1 MGVDV
6 ERLTGLLAQ
15 GYSLREIARREGVHL
30 ESLRRLLRRQGV
42 LMPREQLRAE
52 AQSMAAQGISASQIA
67 QRLGIP
73 KRTVC
78 RWLSVSNGTPPV
90 SNGTPPVSNGT
101 PPVSN
106 GTPPAPNE
114 SQVRQMSQSQSETAA
129 ALYAAGYTVRE
140 VASALGI
147 SISTAHTL
155 IKEAGAPSR
164 KRGRQPTLSE
174 RHKQTLLSLLANPAT
189 QHLPI
194 KKLYAALCEQTPP
207 PHPSY
212 AAVYRYLT
220 EDAPELYRRK
230 PRERYLHAHHPTTLY
245 PGEQWL
251 IDRYRA
257 DVFVLDPA
265 TGECARPECIVIIDR
280 ATRAILAIGA
290 AYRPDEAT
298 IRKRFHYDAHL
309 VGSSL
314 LQAIR
319 GELTGVPHFPQ
330 SLILD
335 WGKTEGAHRIQ
346 EYLEYHRV
354 QIRKAAPY
362 TPHDKAEIEGGVIAH
377 IHTQLEARLPGYCGP
392 DNRPN
397 TMPAAWDG
405 KPRRVITAKGVYY
418 TDAAGRPLLDIDEFN
433 RELQAY
439 ARHWNEQPCSD
450 DPRHRFVP
458 RIERLKP
465 LLQKRDGLQTN
476 LHYAETYLLPVAIR
490 TVYEDGTISLYGR
503 RYYHPALVAL
513 RTLWGKDAKVAV
525 RYSITNR
532 DAVYLFAYD
541 HKLGNATLEWLW
553 HYDNPQTP
561 SPHPWY
567 RSQATY
573 YNRDDHTE
581 DDPAHLAWV
590 RLTRAVN
597 QAAREAAKQLRANP
611 VADPNLALN
620 YIAAH
625 IWERVER
632 HLSLLPSPTAAAQG
646 AEAGDNDTED
656 ATPAPNATDGD
667 AHALISPEPNPEGQL
682 DLLEVERAVMR
693 KRREQAMRFWG
704 L

>member
-1 MGVDV
+1 MRQIAKVLGVNPSTAH
-6 ERLTGLLAQ
+6 R
-15 GYSLREIARREGVHL
+15 IARKLGITT
-30 ESLRRLLRRQGV
+30 
-42 LMPREQLRAE
+42 PREQLK
-52 AQSMAAQGISASQIA
+52 AQALALYSQGISATQIA
-67 QRLGIP
+67 KMLGAP
-73 KRTVC
+73 RGTVI
-78 RWLSVSNGTPPV
+78 RWVSATNGAA
-90 SNGTPPVSNGT
+90 
-101 PPVSN
+101 
-106 GTPPAPNE
+106 PATNE
-114 SQVRQMSQSQSETAA
+114 SRAQQMSQTPATNESRAQQMSQTPATNESRAQQMSQTQSEAVA
-129 ALYAAGYTVRE
+129 ALYNAGYSIRQI
-140 VASALGI
+140 ASQLGI
-147 SISTAHTL
+147 SVAAAHKL
-155 IKEAGAPSR
+155 IKESGIQLRS
-164 KRGRQPTLSE
+164 RGRQPALTNDQ
-174 RHKQTLLSLLANPAT
+174 RQALLSLLANPAT
-189 QHLPI
+189 QHLPA

-212 AAVYRYLT
+212 AAVYRFLAT
-220 EDAPELYRRK
+220 SVPELYRRK
-230 PRERYLHAHHPTTLY
+230 PKQRFLHAHHPTTLS

-257 DVFVLDPA
+257 DLFVLDPA

-309 VGSSL
+309 VGSAL

-319 GELTGVPHFPQ
+319 GEITGIPHFPQ

-439 ARHWNEQPCSD
+439 ARWWNEQPCSD

-465 LLQKRDGLQTN
+465 LLQKLDALQTN

-490 TVYEDGTISLYGR
+490 TVYEDGTISLYNR

-513 RTLWGKDAKVAV
+513 RTLHGKDAKVAV
-525 RYSITNR
+525 RYSLTNR
-532 DAVYLFAYD
+532 DTVYLFAYD
-541 HKLGNATLEWLW
+541 QRTGNATLEWLW

-590 RLTRAVN
+590 RFTRAVN
-597 QAAREAAKQLRANP
+597 QAARDAAKRLRAEP
-611 VADPNLALN
+611 IADPNLAFN
-620 YIAAH
+620 YIAAF
-625 IWERVER
+625 IWDTVEQ
-632 HLSLLPSPTAAAQG
+632 HLHTLNPLPSHHAPAAQG
-646 AEAGDNDTED
+646 AEAGDNGNED
-656 ATPAPNATDGD
+656 ATPAPNATDGN
-667 AHALISPEPNPEGQL
+667 AHALISPEPQQQL
-682 DLLEVERAVMR
+682 NLLEIERAVMR
-693 KRREQAMRFWG
+693 KRREQAKRFWG

>member
-1 MGVDV
+1 MAGADIRAISDLLSQGHAPYQIAKALGIHHSVV
-6 ERLTGLLAQ
+6 QRIIRKHGLIPKREEIKAQALAL
-15 GYSLREIARREGVHL
+15 YS
-30 ESLRRLLRRQGV
+30 
-42 LMPREQLRAE
+42 
-52 AQSMAAQGISASQIA
+52 QGISTSQIA
-67 QRLGIP
+67 EMLEVPRG
-73 KRTVC
+73 TVV
-78 RWLSVSNGTPPV
+78 RWVSAQNESQV
-90 SNGTPPVSNGT
+90 RKMSQ

-106 GTPPAPNE
+106 GTPPAE
-114 SQVRQMSQSQSETAA
+114 AAA
-129 ALYAAGYTVRE
+129 ALYAAGYTIRE

-155 IKEAGAPSR
+155 IKEAGAAMR
-164 KRGRQPTLSE
+164 TRGRQSALSE

-189 QHLPI
+189 QHLPA
-194 KKLYAALCEQTPP
+194 KKLYAVLCEQTPP

-212 AAVYRYLT
+212 AAVYRYLAG
-220 EDAPELYRRK
+220 DAPELYRRK
-230 PRERYLHAHHPTTLY
+230 PRQRFLHAHHPTTLY

-257 DVFVLDPA
+257 DVFVLDPT
-265 TGECARPECIVIIDR
+265 TGEYARPECIVIIDR

-309 VGSSL
+309 TGSSL

-319 GELTGVPHFPQ
+319 GELTGAPHFPQ

-392 DNRPN
+392 DNRPDA
-397 TMPAAWDG
+397 MPAAWNG
-405 KPRRVITAKGVYY
+405 KPRKVVTAKGVYY
-418 TDAAGRPLLDIDEFN
+418 TDAAGRPLLDIDDLN

-439 ARHWNEQPCSD
+439 ARWWNEQPCSD

-476 LHYAETYLLPVAIR
+476 LHYAETYLLPVAVR
-490 TVYEDGTISLYGR
+490 TVYEDGTISLYNR

-532 DAVYLFAYD
+532 DTVYLFAYD

-573 YNRDDHTE
+573 YNRDEHTE

-611 VADPNLALN
+611 VADPNLAFN

-625 IWERVER
+625 IWDCVER

-667 AHALISPEPNPEGQL
+667 AHALISPEPQQQL
-682 DLLEVERAVMR
+682 NLLEIERAVMR
-693 KRREQAMRFWG
+693 KRREQAKRFWG

>member
-1 MGVDV
+1 VQQM
-6 ERLTGLLAQ
+6 
-15 GYSLREIARREGVHL
+15 
-30 ESLRRLLRRQGV
+30 
-42 LMPREQLRAE
+42 
-52 AQSMAAQGISASQIA
+52 SQ
-67 QRLGIP
+67 
-73 KRTVC
+73 
-78 RWLSVSNGTPPV
+78 TPA
-90 SNGTPPVSNGT
+90 T
-101 PPVSN
+101 
-106 GTPPAPNE
+106 NE
-114 SQVRQMSQSQSETAA
+114 SRVRQMSQPPAQNGTAPATNGTAPAEAAA
-129 ALYAAGYTVRE
+129 ALYAAGYTIRE

-164 KRGRQPTLSE
+164 KRGRQPALSE
-174 RHKQTLLSLLANPAT
+174 QHKQALLSLLANPAT

-230 PRERYLHAHHPTTLY
+230 PRERYLHAHHPTTLN

-265 TGECARPECIVIIDR
+265 TGEYARPECIVIIDR

-309 VGSSL
+309 VGSAL

-397 TMPAAWDG
+397 TMPAAWSG

-439 ARHWNEQPCSD
+439 ARWWNEQPCSD

-465 LLQKRDGLQTN
+465 LLQKLDALQTN

-490 TVYEDGTISLYGR
+490 TVYEDGTISLYNR

-532 DAVYLFAYD
+532 DTVYLFAYD

-573 YNRDDHTE
+573 YNRDEHTE

-611 VADPNLALN
+611 IADPNLAFN

-625 IWERVER
+625 IWECVER
-632 HLSLLPSPTAAAQG
+632 HLSLLPSQHTQAAQG
-646 AEAGDNDTED
+646 AEAGACDTEEVN
-656 ATPAPNATDGD
+656 PAHPATDGD
-667 AHALISPEPNPEGQL
+667 AHALISPEPQQQL
-682 DLLEVERAVMR
+682 NLLEIERAVMQ
-693 KRREQAMRFWG
+693 KRREQAKRFWG

>member
-1 MGVDV
+1 MAGADIRAISDLLSQGHAPYQIAKALGIHHSVV
-6 ERLTGLLAQ
+6 QRIIRKHGLIPKREEIKAQALAL
-15 GYSLREIARREGVHL
+15 YS
-30 ESLRRLLRRQGV
+30 
-42 LMPREQLRAE
+42 
-52 AQSMAAQGISASQIA
+52 QGISTSQIA
-67 QRLGIP
+67 EMLEVPRG
-73 KRTVC
+73 TVV
-78 RWLSVSNGTPPV
+78 RWVS
-90 SNGTPPVSNGT
+90 
-101 PPVSN
+101 
-106 GTPPAPNE
+106 AQNE
-114 SQVRQMSQSQSETAA
+114 SQVRKMSQPPAQNESQVRKMSQPPAQNESQVRKMSQPPAQNGTTPAQNESEVCKMSQPQSEVVA
-129 ALYAAGYTVRE
+129 ALYNAGYPIRQIALQLCIS
-140 VASALGI
+140 VAA
-147 SISTAHTL
+147 AHKL
-155 IKEAGAPSR
+155 IKESGVQLRS
-164 KRGRQPTLSE
+164 RGRQPALTNNQRE
-174 RHKQTLLSLLANPAT
+174 ALLSLLANPAT

-230 PRERYLHAHHPTTLY
+230 PKQRFLHAHHPTTLY

-309 VGSSL
+309 VGSAI
-314 LQAIR
+314 LQAVR
-319 GELTGVPHFPQ
+319 GELTGAPHFPQ

-335 WGKTEGAHRIQ
+335 WGKTEGARRIQ

-377 IHTQLEARLPGYCGP
+377 IHTQLEARLPGYCGS

-397 TMPAAWDG
+397 TMPAAWNG
-405 KPRRVITAKGVYY
+405 KPRRVVTAKGVYY

-439 ARHWNEQPCSD
+439 ARWWNEQPCSD

-465 LLQKRDGLQTN
+465 LLQKLDALQTN

-490 TVYEDGTISLYGR
+490 TVYEDGTISLYNR

-525 RYSITNR
+525 RYSLTNR
-532 DAVYLFAYD
+532 DTVYLFSYD

-573 YNRDDHTE
+573 YNRDAHHE

-590 RLTRAVN
+590 RLARAVN
-597 QAAREAAKQLRANP
+597 QAAREAAKRLRAEP
-611 VADPNLALN
+611 IADPSLAFN

-625 IWERVER
+625 IWECVER
-632 HLSLLPSPTAAAQG
+632 HLSLLPNPTQVAQG
-646 AEAGDNDTED
+646 AEAGACDTGKLTPRTPPRT
-656 ATPAPNATDGD
+656 ATRTP
-667 AHALISPEPNPEGQL
+667 
-682 DLLEVERAVMR
+682 
-693 KRREQAMRFWG
+693 
-704 L
+704 

>member
-1 MGVDV
+1 
-6 ERLTGLLAQ
+6 
-15 GYSLREIARREGVHL
+15 
-30 ESLRRLLRRQGV
+30 
-42 LMPREQLRAE
+42 
-52 AQSMAAQGISASQIA
+52 
-67 QRLGIP
+67 
-73 KRTVC
+73 
-78 RWLSVSNGTPPV
+78 
-90 SNGTPPVSNGT
+90 
-101 PPVSN
+101 
-106 GTPPAPNE
+106 
-114 SQVRQMSQSQSETAA
+114 MSQSQSETAA

-155 IKEAGAPSR
+155 IRESGIQLR
-164 KRGRQPTLSE
+164 TRGRQPALTTDQ
-174 RHKQTLLSLLANPAT
+174 RQALLSLLANPAT

-212 AAVYRYLT
+212 AAVYRYLA

-309 VGSSL
+309 TGSSL

-392 DNRPN
+392 DNRPDA
-397 TMPAAWDG
+397 MPAAWNG
-405 KPRRVITAKGVYY
+405 KPRKVITAKGVYY

-439 ARHWNEQPCSD
+439 AHQWNEQPCSD

-465 LLQKRDGLQTN
+465 LLQKRDGMQTN
-476 LHYAETYLLPVAIR
+476 LRYAETYLLPVAIR
-490 TVYEDGTISLYGR
+490 TVYEDGTISLYNR
-503 RYYHPALVAL
+503 RYYHPVLVAL

-532 DAVYLFAYD
+532 DTVYLFSYD

-625 IWERVER
+625 IWECVER
-632 HLSLLPSPTAAAQG
+632 HLSLLPNPTQVAQG
-646 AEAGDNDTED
+646 AEAGACDIED
-656 ATPAPNATDGD
+656 VNPARPATDGD

-682 DLLEVERAVMR
+682 NLLEVERAVMR

>member
-1 MGVDV
+1 M
-6 ERLTGLLAQ
+6 RQ
-15 GYSLREIARREGVHL
+15 IAKVLGVHHSVVQRIMRKHGL
-30 ESLRRLLRRQGV
+30 MLKREEIKAQALTLYSQGV
-42 LMPREQLRAE
+42 
-52 AQSMAAQGISASQIA
+52 SASQIA
-67 QRLGIP
+67 KMLGVP
-73 KRTVC
+73 RGTVV
-78 RWLSVSNGTPPV
+78 RWVSAPNESQV
-90 SNGTPPVSNGT
+90 RQMSQ
-101 PPVSN
+101 
-106 GTPPAPNE
+106 PPAPNE
-114 SQVRQMSQSQSETAA
+114 SQVRQMSQPPAPNESQVRQMSQPQPEVVA
-129 ALYAAGYTVRE
+129 ALYSAGYSIRQIAEQLDISV
-140 VASALGI
+140 SA
-147 SISTAHTL
+147 AHKL
-155 IKEAGAPSR
+155 IKESGIQLRS
-164 KRGRQPTLSE
+164 RGRQPALSE
-174 RHKQTLLSLLANPAT
+174 RHKQALLSLLANPAT

-212 AAVYRYLT
+212 AVVYRFLT

-230 PRERYLHAHHPTTLY
+230 PRERYLHAHHPTALY

-298 IRKRFHYDAHL
+298 IRKRFHYDSHL

-330 SLILD
+330 ALILD

-354 QIRKAAPY
+354 RIQKAAPY

-392 DNRPN
+392 DNRPDA
-397 TMPAAWDG
+397 MPAAWNG
-405 KPRRVITAKGVYY
+405 KPRKVITAKGVYY

-439 ARHWNEQPCSD
+439 ARWWNEQPCSD

-490 TVYEDGTISLYGR
+490 TVYEDGTISLYNR

-532 DAVYLFAYD
+532 DTVYLFSYD
-541 HKLGNATLEWLW
+541 HKLGNATLDWLW

-573 YNRDDHTE
+573 YNRGDHTE

-597 QAAREAAKQLRANP
+597 QAARNAAKRLRAEP
-611 VADPNLALN
+611 IADPNLAFN

-625 IWERVER
+625 IWDCVEQ
-632 HLSLLPSPTAAAQG
+632 HLSLLPSQHTRAAQG

-667 AHALISPEPNPEGQL
+667 AHALISPEPQQQL
-682 DLLEVERAVMR
+682 NLLEIERAVMR
-693 KRREQAMRFWG
+693 KRREQAKRFWG

>member
-1 MGVDV
+1 M
-6 ERLTGLLAQ
+6 
-15 GYSLREIARREGVHL
+15 
-30 ESLRRLLRRQGV
+30 RQIV
-42 LMPREQLRAE
+42 
-52 AQSMAAQGISASQIA
+52 
-67 QRLGIP
+67 
-73 KRTVC
+73 
-78 RWLSVSNGTPPV
+78 
-90 SNGTPPVSNGT
+90 
-101 PPVSN
+101 
-106 GTPPAPNE
+106 NE
-114 SQVRQMSQSQSETAA
+114 LQVRQTSQPTAEA
-129 ALYAAGYTVRE
+129 VATLYAAGYTVRE

-147 SISTAHTL
+147 SASTVHRL
-155 IKEAGAPSR
+155 IKEAGIPSR
-164 KRGRQPTLSE
+164 KRGRQPALSE
-174 RHKQTLLSLLANPAT
+174 RHKQTLLSMLANPAT

-230 PRERYLHAHHPTTLY
+230 PKQRFLHAHHPTTLY

-290 AYRPDEAT
+290 AYRPDEST
-298 IRKRFHYDAHL
+298 IRKRFHYDSHL
-309 VGSSL
+309 VGSAL
-314 LQAIR
+314 LQAVR

-392 DNRPN
+392 DNRPDA
-397 TMPAAWDG
+397 MPAAWNG
-405 KPRRVITAKGVYY
+405 KPRKIVTAKGVYY

-439 ARHWNEQPCSD
+439 ARWWNEQPCSD

-465 LLQKRDGLQTN
+465 LLQKRDGLQAN

-490 TVYEDGTISLYGR
+490 TVYEDGTISLYNR

-532 DAVYLFAYD
+532 DTVYLFVYD

-573 YNRDDHTE
+573 YNRAEHTE

-597 QAAREAAKQLRANP
+597 QAAREAAKRLRAEP
-611 VADPNLALN
+611 IADPNLAFN
-620 YIAAH
+620 YIAAF
-625 IWERVER
+625 IWDVVEQ
-632 HLSLLPSPTAAAQG
+632 HLHTLNPLPSQHTQAAQG
-646 AEAGDNDTED
+646 AEAGDNGNED
-656 ATPAPNATDGD
+656 AIPAPNATDGN
-667 AHALISPEPNPEGQL
+667 AHALISPEPQQQQL
-682 DLLEVERAVMR
+682 NLLEIERAVMR
-693 KRREQAMRFWG
+693 KRREQAKRFWG